1 MLATKQFKLALE
13 SFRTTMQSLDDS
25 HLPPDER
32 RKRQLD
38 VQIMLTMMVKDE
50 HTKNGKATV
59 YLQCTHTTLL
69 YNVMFVCKHYNRD
82 YGERYNGTGRTES
95 VRWTE

>member
-13 SFRTTMQSLDDS
+13 SFKTTMQSLDDS

-50 HTKNGKATV
+50 HTKNGKATIKINMTV
-59 YLQCTHTTLL
+59 VHLQCIRTSRTTQL
-69 YNVMFVCKHYNRD
+69 YNVMFD
-82 YGERYNGTGRTES
+82 
-95 VRWTE
+95 VRMQTL

>member
-1 MLATKQFKLALE
+1 
-13 SFRTTMQSLDDS
+13 MQSLDDS

-50 HTKNGKATV
+50 HTKNGKATIKINITV
-59 YLQCTHTTLL
+59 VHLQCSRTTQL

-82 YGERYNGTGRTES
+82 YRKRYNGTGRTGS
-95 VRWTE
+95 ARWTE